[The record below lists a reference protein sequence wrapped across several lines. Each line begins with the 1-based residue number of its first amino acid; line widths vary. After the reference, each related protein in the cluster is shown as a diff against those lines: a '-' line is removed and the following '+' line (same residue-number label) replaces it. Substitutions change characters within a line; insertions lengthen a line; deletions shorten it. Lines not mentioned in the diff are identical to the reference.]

1 MLPTA
6 RAASRRGCLPAVY
19 RVWLVGALVSQLGD
33 AALYFALGWAAS
45 GIGGPAAGL
54 VLSAIALPRTALLLL
69 GGVVG
74 DRAGAARVLI
84 AGDGVM
90 LVVAVV
96 LGLVA
101 YAWPT
106 PLAVLLAAGLII
118 GTVDAFY
125 LPSLGSM
132 PRRLVGDEQ
141 LRRAVAVRQ
150 SGSQL
155 VTMVGGPLGGAV
167 VAIAGVAAAAW
178 VDAASFAVVLV
189 VLVAIRRRIV
199 VVATSRRT
207 ESVLAAA
214 RDGVRICRQT
224 PGLGVALLLAAGA
237 AGFVIPSTSLLVPL
251 LARHNHW
258 SASTAGLM
266 VGAQGLGVIV
276 SALVVARR
284 GGARRP
290 GIAAVGGLATAAI
303 GQTLVAVIPSSGLV
317 VVAAVLIGL
326 GSGTFVANLAPVLL
340 GAVPRTHLARV
351 QSLLSVVQSSALLVT
366 NNLLGAITHWAS
378 APIAM
383 MCCAG
388 GLATCVV
395 VALTRP
401 TLRHLGGPGAAPSD
415 RSDG

>member
-1 MLPTA
+1 M
-6 RAASRRGCLPAVY
+6 G
-19 RVWLVGALVSQLGD
+19 LVGALVSQLGD

-45 GIGGPAAGL
+45 GIGGPAAAL

-96 LGLVA
+96 LGVVA
-101 YAWPT
+101 HAWPT
-106 PLAVLLAAGLII
+106 PLPVLLAAGLII

-132 PRRLVGDEQ
+132 PRRLVDDGQ
-141 LRRAVAVRQ
+141 LARAVAVRQ
-150 SGSQL
+150 STSQL
-155 VTMVGGPLGGAV
+155 VTMAGAPLGGAV
-167 VAIAGVAAAAW
+167 VAFAGLAAAAW
-178 VDAASFAVVLV
+178 VDAASFALVLA
-189 VLVAIRRRIV
+189 VLLSVRRRIA
-199 VVATSRRT
+199 VVATSQRT
-207 ESVLAAA
+207 ESVLVAA
-214 RDGVRICRQT
+214 RDGLRICRRT
-224 PGLGVALLLAAGA
+224 PGLGAALLLAAGA

-251 LARHNHW
+251 LARHRHW

-276 SALVVARR
+276 STLAVARH

-290 GIAAVGGLATAAI
+290 GIAAAGGLATAAI
-303 GQTLVAVIPSSGLV
+303 GQGLIAVIQSSGLV

-351 QSLLSVVQSSALLVT
+351 QSLLSVAQSSALLVT
-366 NNLLGAITHWAS
+366 NNLLGAVTHWAS
-378 APIAM
+378 APVAM

-388 GLATCVV
+388 GLAGCVV

-401 TLRHLGGPGAAPSD
+401 TLRHLGGSEATPSD
-415 RSDG
+415 RSDS

>member
-1 MLPTA
+1 
-6 RAASRRGCLPAVY
+6 
-19 RVWLVGALVSQLGD
+19 
-33 AALYFALGWAAS
+33 
-45 GIGGPAAGL
+45 
-54 VLSAIALPRTALLLL
+54 
-69 GGVVG
+69 
-74 DRAGAARVLI
+74 
-84 AGDGVM
+84 
-90 LVVAVV
+90 
-96 LGLVA
+96 
-101 YAWPT
+101 
-106 PLAVLLAAGLII
+106 
-118 GTVDAFY
+118 
-125 LPSLGSM
+125 
-132 PRRLVGDEQ
+132 
-141 LRRAVAVRQ
+141 
-150 SGSQL
+150 
-155 VTMVGGPLGGAV
+155 MVGGPLGGAV

>member
-1 MLPTA
+1 
-6 RAASRRGCLPAVY
+6 
-19 RVWLVGALVSQLGD
+19 
-33 AALYFALGWAAS
+33 
-45 GIGGPAAGL
+45 
-54 VLSAIALPRTALLLL
+54 
-69 GGVVG
+69 
-74 DRAGAARVLI
+74 
-84 AGDGVM
+84 
-90 LVVAVV
+90 
-96 LGLVA
+96 
-101 YAWPT
+101 
-106 PLAVLLAAGLII
+106 
-118 GTVDAFY
+118 
-125 LPSLGSM
+125 
-132 PRRLVGDEQ
+132 
-141 LRRAVAVRQ
+141 
-150 SGSQL
+150 
-155 VTMVGGPLGGAV
+155 
-167 VAIAGVAAAAW
+167 
-178 VDAASFAVVLV
+178 
-189 VLVAIRRRIV
+189 
-199 VVATSRRT
+199 
-207 ESVLAAA
+207 
-214 RDGVRICRQT
+214 
-224 PGLGVALLLAAGA
+224 
-237 AGFVIPSTSLLVPL
+237 
-251 LARHNHW
+251 
-258 SASTAGLM
+258 M

>member
-1 MLPTA
+1 VLPTA